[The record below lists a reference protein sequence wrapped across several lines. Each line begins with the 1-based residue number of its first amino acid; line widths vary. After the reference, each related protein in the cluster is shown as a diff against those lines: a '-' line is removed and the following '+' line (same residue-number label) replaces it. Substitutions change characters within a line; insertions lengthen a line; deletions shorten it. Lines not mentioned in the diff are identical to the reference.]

1 MITRLGKFF
10 NRDLSNI
17 HHAAFWLAMFGI
29 LADILALLRDRLL
42 AGMFGA
48 SRTLDI
54 YYAAFRVP
62 DFIYTIMLLFTASTA
77 IIPIFL
83 EKYAERKDSAAA
95 EAFLGS
101 LISFFT
107 ILIVVIAAA
116 AFFLM
121 PFLMPLFL
129 PGFSSDDMQ
138 SAVLL
143 GRILL
148 LSPVFL
154 GLSNIISSATQ
165 SFNRF
170 FVYGLSGVFY
180 NIGIIIGIAVFYK
193 WWGLAGLVWG
203 VALGAFLHM
212 AIQLPSLSSVGIRPK
227 FSMRWDKDIK
237 HIARLSLPRTLG
249 LGISQITLTA
259 LTAMASVLASGSIAV
274 FNLALNLQS
283 IPITIIG
290 LSYSVAAFPALA
302 SFSLKK
308 ARSRF
313 EEHFNAAFLHI
324 LFWALPFS
332 VLLLVLRAQVV
343 RIILGSGN
351 FSWPDTKLT
360 AASLF
365 ILSLA
370 VVFQSLFYLL
380 VRAFYADGES
390 WRPLII
396 NLISALLSLGSA
408 FWFVGALAQ
417 GGFLHAFSGSLFRLA
432 DVEDIRVL
440 ALSLGMLAGAA
451 INFIFLSFTFRIIF
465 GWFPAKGSLKSIL
478 EISAAAVFG
487 GIGAYWGLNVFAY
500 VFNLR
505 TFFGIFC
512 QGFFAGILGILIN
525 VGVLWILKNRQL
537 QEIHKSLMAGFEE
550 PPKDIH
556 QVAAPEP
563 EKLP

>member
-1 MITRLGKFF
+1 
-10 NRDLSNI
+10 
-17 HHAAFWLAMFGI
+17 
-29 LADILALLRDRLL
+29 
-42 AGMFGA
+42 MFGA

-83 EKYAERKDSAAA
+83 EKYAEKKDSAAA

-107 ILIVVIAAA
+107 VLVVIIAVF

-121 PFLMPLFL
+121 PVLMPLFL
-129 PGFSSDDMQ
+129 PGFSAGDMQ

-180 NIGIIIGIAVFYK
+180 NFGIIIGIVVFYK

-203 VALGAFLHM
+203 VALGAFFHM
-212 AIQLPSLSSVGIRPK
+212 AIQIPSLTSVGIRPK
-227 FSMRWDKDIK
+227 FSMRWDRDIR
-237 HIARLSLPRTLG
+237 HIAWLSLPRTLG
-249 LGISQITLTA
+249 LGISQLTLTA

-308 ARSRF
+308 ARSHF
-313 EEHFNAAFLHI
+313 EEHFKSAFLHI

-343 RIILGSGN
+343 RTILGSGN
-351 FSWPDTKLT
+351 FSWPDTRLT

-390 WRPLII
+390 W
-396 NLISALLSLGSA
+396 
-408 FWFVGALAQ
+408 
-417 GGFLHAFSGSLFRLA
+417 
-432 DVEDIRVL
+432 
-440 ALSLGMLAGAA
+440 
-451 INFIFLSFTFRIIF
+451 
-465 GWFPAKGSLKSIL
+465 
-478 EISAAAVFG
+478 
-487 GIGAYWGLNVFAY
+487 
-500 VFNLR
+500 
-505 TFFGIFC
+505 
-512 QGFFAGILGILIN
+512 
-525 VGVLWILKNRQL
+525 
-537 QEIHKSLMAGFEE
+537 
-550 PPKDIH
+550 
-556 QVAAPEP
+556 
-563 EKLP
+563 

>member
-1 MITRLGKFF
+1 MIMRFRKFF

-29 LADILALLRDRLL
+29 LADILALFRDRLL

-83 EKYAERKDSAAA
+83 EKYAEKKDSAAA

-107 ILIVVIAAA
+107 VLIIVIAAF

-121 PFLMPLFL
+121 PFFMSLFL
-129 PGFSSDDMQ
+129 PGFSAGDLQ
-138 SAVLL
+138 TAILL
-143 GRILL
+143 GRVLL
-148 LSPVFL
+148 LSPIFL

-180 NIGIIIGIAVFYK
+180 NVGIIIGIAVFYK
-193 WWGLAGLVWG
+193 WWGLMGLVYG
-203 VALGAFLHM
+203 VVLGAFLHM

-227 FSMRWDKDIK
+227 FTFKWDKDIK
-237 HIARLSLPRTLG
+237 HIALLSLPRTLG

-259 LTAMASVLASGSIAV
+259 MTAVASVLATGSIAV

-302 SFSLKK
+302 SFSIKK
-308 ARSRF
+308 ARSQF

-351 FSWPDTKLT
+351 FSWSDTRLT

-396 NLISALLSLGSA
+396 NLISAFFSFGAA
-408 FWFVGALAQ
+408 FWFVSALAQ
-417 GGFLHAFSGSLFRLA
+417 GGFLYDFSRNVFRLP
-432 DVEDIRVL
+432 DIEDIRVL
-440 ALSLGMLAGAA
+440 ALSLGMLVGAF

-465 GWFPAKGSLKSIL
+465 GWFPAKGSLKSVL
-478 EISAAAVFG
+478 EISVATVLG
-487 GIGAYWGLNVFAY
+487 GAGAYWGLNIFAH

-512 QGFFAGILGILIN
+512 QGFFAGIFGIMIN
-525 VGVLWILKNRQL
+525 VGILWILNNRQL
-537 QEIHKSLMAGFEE
+537 QEIYKSITVGFEE
-550 PPKDIH
+550 GPVDQL
-556 QVAAPEP
+556 QVSAVEP

>member
-1 MITRLGKFF
+1 MTRLGKFF

-29 LADILALLRDRLL
+29 LADILGLLRDRLL
-42 AGMFGA
+42 AGNFGA

-83 EKYAERKDSAAA
+83 EKYAEKKDSAAA

-107 ILIVVIAAA
+107 ILIIFLGIA

-121 PFLMPLFL
+121 PFFMSLFL
-129 PGFSSDDMQ
+129 PGFSAEDLSNAIM
-138 SAVLL
+138 L

-148 LSPVFL
+148 LSPIFL

-180 NIGIIIGIAVFYK
+180 NVGIIVGIAVFFK
-193 WWGLAGLVWG
+193 WWGLAGLVYG

-212 AIQLPSLSSVGIRPK
+212 AVQIPSLASVGIRPK
-227 FSMRWDKDIK
+227 LTMKWDKDIK
-237 HIARLSLPRTLG
+237 HIAWLSLPRTLG
-249 LGISQITLTA
+249 LGISQITLTV

-274 FNLALNLQS
+274 FNLASNLQG

-308 ARSRF
+308 AKSHF

-324 LFWALPFS
+324 LFWAVPFS

-351 FSWPDTKLT
+351 FSWSDTRLT

-370 VVFQSLFYLL
+370 VVLQSLFYLL

-396 NLISALLSLGSA
+396 NIISALLSIGAA
-408 FWFVGALAQ
+408 FWFVRELAE
-417 GGFLHAFSGSLFRLA
+417 GGTFYDISRNIFRLS
-432 DVEDIRVL
+432 DIRDIRVL
-440 ALSLGMLAGAA
+440 ALSLAMLVGAA
-451 INFIFLSFTFRIIF
+451 FNFIFLAFAFWKIF
-465 GWFPAKGSLKSIL
+465 GWFPAKGSFRNIL
-478 EISAAAVFG
+478 EIFVASVFG
-487 GIGAYWGLNVFAY
+487 GVGAYWGLNIFAL
-500 VFNLR
+500 VFNLH
-505 TFFGIFC
+505 TFFGILM
-512 QGFFAGILGILIN
+512 QGFFAGIFGILID
-525 VGVLWILKNRQL
+525 VGILWIMKNKQL
-537 QEIHKSLMAGFEE
+537 QEIYNSLIIGFEE
-550 PPKDIH
+550 SSKDIH

-563 EKLP
+563 EKLS